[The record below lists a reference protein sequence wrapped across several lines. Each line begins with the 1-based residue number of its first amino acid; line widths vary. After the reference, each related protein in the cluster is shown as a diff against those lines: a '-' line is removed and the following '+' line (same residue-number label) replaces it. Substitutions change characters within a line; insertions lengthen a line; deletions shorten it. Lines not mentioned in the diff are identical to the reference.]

1 MNTLALGGT
10 GVDHMET
17 IARSKNIDG
26 PFEANPANPI
36 VSNANTSSY
45 CMSIPRNSYNAQFSV
60 FPHQLQQPLIIWLVV
75 QTVGHADLF
84 QDANDN
90 WWGVALSTRSGPE
103 YITYP
108 MGRETVLSAVT
119 WKKGEWPIWTNI
131 SGTISGWPMP
141 PINKDIPGSG

>member
-1 MNTLALGGT
+1 MSADGVPRLVLMYILNTGGT
-10 GVDHMET
+10 GVNHMET
-17 IARSKNIDG
+17 IARSRNIDG

-45 CMSIPRNSYNAQFSV
+45 CMPTPFFVCS
-60 FPHQLQQPLIIWLVV
+60 HQVQSPLMIWLAV

-119 WKKGEWPIWTNI
+119 WRKGEWPIWTNI
-131 SGTISGWPMP
+131 SGT
-141 PINKDIPGSG
+141 